1 MLKLK
6 TASNQ
11 SLSIDQF
18 KASIPLLENVFLGHL
33 LIEANG
39 SKRQFGKANGIKTQ
53 ALYISSSN
61 ADHPILQGSNFPPL
75 GTDYSQMSCWL
86 RAVGRCW
93 SFDWGITFNSWMK
106 LGGLLT
112 KLYFL
117 WWFFI
122 VKLMKLWAP
131 IDSILIDQLCIDK
144 SIIFRTCQRNH
155 EITNYVSML
164 QFAVEFSEV
173 WLAFSLKYYYSLNIS
188 AGESCLSFIVS

>member
-1 MLKLK
+1 MFTDLNDTCGSKAYDCLLLKLK

-18 KASIPLLENVFLGHL
+18 KASIPLLENVFLSHL

-86 RAVGRCW
+86 PAVGRCW
-93 SFDWGITFNSWMK
+93 SFDWGITFNS
-106 LGGLLT
+106 
-112 KLYFL
+112 
-117 WWFFI
+117 
-122 VKLMKLWAP
+122 
-131 IDSILIDQLCIDK
+131 
-144 SIIFRTCQRNH
+144 
-155 EITNYVSML
+155 
-164 QFAVEFSEV
+164 
-173 WLAFSLKYYYSLNIS
+173 
-188 AGESCLSFIVS
+188 